1 MIPPPDIWGAPFRR
15 LACGPTK
22 LERTK
27 GFVNLVNINE
37 RIVQGVA
44 DSWDQAAR
52 AVFVFLR
59 HEHCRVFLGDDFVVV
74 QRRAGY

>member
-1 MIPPPDIWGAPFRR
+1 MYNYLFFF
-15 LACGPTK
+15 LLVSSHHGPTP
-22 LERTK
+22 LSTY
-27 GFVNLVNINE
+27 VVNINE
-37 RIVQGVA
+37 RIAQGAA

-59 HEHCRVFLGDDFVVV
+59 REHCRVFLGDVFVVV